1 MRYLVFLAIGLLF
14 FGCKK
19 EDEYINMENLTH
31 EDIELDNTTWVIHK
45 SYEIPVRS
53 TTNGRLPTLH
63 FKDGGMGVGTNCN
76 HAFSEYQIDG
86 NTIKFRGLFT
96 TYKYCPDMEIE
107 AYFGTNIRSIN
118 SYIFSE
124 GKLYLFID
132 KKMIGSFKR
141 IAN

>member
-1 MRYLVFLAIGLLF
+1 MFLAIGLLF

-63 FKDGGMGVGTNCN
+63 FKDGGMGGR
-76 HAFSEYQIDG
+76 YQ
-86 NTIKFRGLFT
+86 L
-96 TYKYCPDMEIE
+96 
-107 AYFGTNIRSIN
+107 
-118 SYIFSE
+118 
-124 GKLYLFID
+124 
-132 KKMIGSFKR
+132 
-141 IAN
+141 